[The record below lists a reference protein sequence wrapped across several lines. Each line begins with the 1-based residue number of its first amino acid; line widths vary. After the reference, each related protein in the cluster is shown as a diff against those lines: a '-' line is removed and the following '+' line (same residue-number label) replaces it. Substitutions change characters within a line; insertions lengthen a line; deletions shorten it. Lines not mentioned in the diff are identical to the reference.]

1 MRAADIILTPKMQN
15 GAGTIWNGLIMRAF
29 RFIVKDLSALMLLGS
44 SSSVN
49 ERCGP
54 AGQGSISSDD
64 GRSGRK
70 LVRVYVPAA
79 VVCAATLLVAALH
92 WMEPAPVVPWH
103 GVVQQFF
110 YIPIAY
116 AAVQFGWRGGLA
128 AAVLGS
134 LLSFPGVPR
143 IWGGATSESAAQYL
157 QIALFCSSGV
167 FAGMLADR
175 ERGRARRSEETA
187 ARLAKVYEELQD
199 NFERMKRAE
208 RLYALG
214 QLSAGLAHEIR
225 NPLASIAGAVGIL
238 RRRRCSE
245 EKAGECLEILS
256 TECQRLNRLLTSFLE
271 FARPR
276 SPNFQTVSVG
286 SVFGSVLGLAEHA
299 VDGAP
304 IRLRG
309 ECLPGLVLDC
319 DPEQLSQVLL
329 NLVINAIQ
337 AMPGG
342 GEVLLS
348 ARLTDGMVA
357 IEVQDEGGGV
367 SEKDME
373 HLYDPFFTTK
383 ENGTGLGLPVA
394 HQIVAQLGGSL
405 TAEHRPG
412 GGMTFSVRLPLE
424 HRGNA

>member
-1 MRAADIILTPKMQN
+1 
-15 GAGTIWNGLIMRAF
+15 MRAF
-29 RFIVKDLSALMLLGS
+29 RFIFKELGAPMSVGS
-44 SSSVN
+44 SSSVR
-49 ERCGP
+49 EQSSP
-54 AGQGSISSDD
+54 AGRSPLSRDD
-64 GRSGRK
+64 GGSGRR
-70 LVRVYVPAA
+70 LQRVYLPAA
-79 VVCAATLLVAALH
+79 AVFAATLLIAALH
-92 WMEPAPVVPWH
+92 WTGPATLVPWQ
-103 GVVQQFF
+103 GVVQQVF
-110 YIPIAY
+110 YVPIAY
-116 AAVQFGWRGGLA
+116 AAVRFGWRGGLA
-128 AAVLGS
+128 TAALVS
-134 LLSFPGVPR
+134 VLSFPGVSQV
-143 IWGGATSESAAQYL
+143 WGGAAQHSAAQYL
-157 QIALFCSSGV
+157 QIALFCFSGV
-167 FAGMLADR
+167 FAGVLAGR
-175 ERGRARRSEETA
+175 ERGRVRRSEETA

-245 EKAGECLEILS
+245 EKAAECLEILS
-256 TECQRLNRLLTSFLE
+256 TECQRVNRLLTSFLE

-276 SPNFQTVSVG
+276 PPNFQTVSVE

-299 VDGAP
+299 VDDAP

-309 ECLPGLVLDC
+309 DTPSGLVLDC

-337 AMPGG
+337 AMPDG

-348 ARLTDGMVA
+348 ARVTDGMVV
-357 IEVQDEGGGV
+357 IEVQDEGCGV
-367 SEKDME
+367 SEPDME

-405 TAEHRPG
+405 SAENRPG

-424 HRGNA
+424 HRGDA